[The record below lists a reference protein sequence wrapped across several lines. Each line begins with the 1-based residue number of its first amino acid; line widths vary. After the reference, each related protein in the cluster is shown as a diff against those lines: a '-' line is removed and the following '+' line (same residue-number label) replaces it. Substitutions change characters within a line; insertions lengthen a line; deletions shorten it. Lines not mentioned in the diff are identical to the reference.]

1 MSKKTKKKLQQLE
14 PTFKVG
20 DLVGGRVRG
29 WPLWPGYVESVSFDK
44 NKPRYKLRFFET
56 DETSENCVEIKHF
69 DDFTAKEKSCLRKG
83 FKAALSICQARHEE
97 RLESE
102 QKKTSKQAK
111 VKQEPDDTQN
121 STTIQASSEKLD
133 ANDAP
138 VQEDMKV
145 PNTVLEAD
153 TSSKPDVTSEQNNVL
168 KPTAIKSPIKEENN
182 DDDENVMLN
191 PTREQIIA
199 KLEEKVAKKIKE
211 KEALKEE
218 LKAVKLSE
226 KIIKNLRILNKH
238 LEKFS
243 LVSEVVSNP
252 NNQSNLSNLDAAV
265 RNYEFKVFPVLD
277 KCVKH
282 GDKKYCNAE
291 DIYREYS
298 RSKEIITTIIT
309 NLRAGR
315 RREELP
321 EEMKKRLKRCL
332 KVTKE
337 GDLAIDEVLSSNK
350 SGHQKN
356 AMIERKTNDAE

>member
-1 MSKKTKKKLQQLE
+1 MSKKTKKKPQQLE
-14 PTFKVG
+14 PVFEVG
-20 DLVGGRVRG
+20 DLVGGKVRG
-29 WPLWPGYVESVSFDK
+29 WPLWPGFVESISYEK
-44 NKPRYKLRFFET
+44 NKPRYTLRFFQT
-56 DETSENCVEIKHF
+56 DDHSDNCIEIKHF
-69 DDFTAKEKSCLRKG
+69 SDFTDKEKSCPRKG
-83 FKAALSICQARHEE
+83 FKSAYSLCQARYEE
-97 RLESE
+97 RLKSVP
-102 QKKTSKQAK
+102 KKPSKAK
-111 VKQEPDDTQN
+111 VKLESGESLAPDNLQLPTDT
-121 STTIQASSEKLD
+121 LD
-133 ANDAP
+133 LNDPKDKKGNALP
-138 VQEDMKV
+138 
-145 PNTVLEAD
+145 EAGD
-153 TSSKPDVTSEQNNVL
+153 TSEFNIVKL
-168 KPTAIKSPIKEENN
+168 KQENEPKADNIKSLVKEENN

-226 KIIKNLRILNKH
+226 KIINNLRVLNKH

-243 LVSEVVSNP
+243 LVSKVVSNP
-252 NNQSNLSNLDAAV
+252 CIQSNLSNLDAAV

-282 GDKKYCNAE
+282 SDKKYCNAE

-315 RREELP
+315 RREELS
-321 EEMKKRLKRCL
+321 EDMKTRLKRCL

-350 SGHQKN
+350 TGNQKN
-356 AMIERKTNDAE
+356 AMIERKTNDAK